1 MSPFLDHDAG
11 LREILRQKAA
21 DVLLQA
27 PSRMILCSGMDGHTV
42 SGDQREDEEATAEKT
57 DSQHNDTVTTWAF

>member
-27 PSRMILCSGMDGHTV
+27 PSRMISRCGCNDDV
-42 SGDQREDEEATAEKT
+42 REGTQEQDSDVGAEETGPQ
-57 DSQHNDTVTTWAF
+57 DDTMVTSWTF